1 MLLARRYDGRAHTK
15 LFVVYRFVSS
25 CSNFFFKRR
34 TYESIRLNGG
44 IGARH
49 GADEGALADVREAG
63 NEEGAGGRVDIGQS
77 GQVLADLV
85 EVRERVF

>member
-1 MLLARRYDGRAHTK
+1 L
-15 LFVVYRFVSS
+15 VVYRLVSDYPH
-25 CSNFFFKRR
+25 FFLGRR

-44 IGARH
+44 IGASH

-63 NEEGAGGRVDIGQS
+63 NEEGAGGGVDIGQP

-85 EVRERVF
+85 QI